1 MCDDENNHGGCDF
14 DGGDCCGEDAD
25 TDLCTL
31 CQCLEEEAPL
41 SNGIFFAIDKIS
53 DCNHNT

>member
-14 DGGDCCGEDAD
+14 DGGDCCGEDVD

-31 CQCLEEEAPL
+31 CQCLEEEAPVP
-41 SNGIFFAIDKIS
+41 NGNFILL
-53 DCNHNT
+53 TR

>member
-14 DGGDCCGEDAD
+14 DGGDCCGEDVD

-31 CQCLEEEAPL
+31 CQCLEEEAPVP
-41 SNGIFFAIDKIS
+41 NGNLFADKVSTIF
-53 DCNHNT
+53 HMHY